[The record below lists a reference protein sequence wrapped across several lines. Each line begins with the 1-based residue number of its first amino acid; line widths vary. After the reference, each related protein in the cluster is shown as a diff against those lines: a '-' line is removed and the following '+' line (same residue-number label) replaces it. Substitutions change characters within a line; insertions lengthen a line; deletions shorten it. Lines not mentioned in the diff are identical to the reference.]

1 MDTQFLRELIE
12 KNSRVILPDFGAF
25 LVKDDG
31 TGVFKPSN
39 VTFSPFL
46 RYNDGMV
53 EDSLAASKKIGKDQA
68 KEELTKF
75 IDNIRDKLQTKK
87 AFVVEGLGS
96 LIVDNRGS
104 IQFTTETTPAVK
116 STEEKVEKP
125 TPPKVV
131 TPFIDDSTQD
141 KKSAEPKVKDEKS
154 EPKPVEVKPEE
165 PPKIIAEKEK
175 EASKKVTEPIEP
187 KKREEEKPEV
197 NIKSKPV
204 AKKTYTPP
212 PTTPKKT
219 ASKSSSTGTGKAI
232 LYGSLIGVGFVTIM
246 ASIWYLYSQG
256 AFSSGKTEKAT
267 STFVAPKTQ
276 TIPAA
281 QPADSDRGKF
291 EDEFKKLSQEMDETK
306 PAVETSQTQKTTDK
320 RIAQTKPTDDTKV
333 SIAYPQEGMFHL
345 IVGSFRNADYAEK
358 YSKDMRASGYN
369 SKVIVQP
376 TGMHAVSLGSFLT
389 REQAVDSMNQ
399 WKLKYP
405 NIWILKQ

>member
-12 KNSRVILPDFGAF
+12 KNARVILPDFGAF

-53 EDSLAASKKIGKDQA
+53 EDSLAASRKIGKDQA

-75 IDNIRDKLQTKK
+75 IDSIRDKLQTKK

-116 STEEKVEKP
+116 PTEEKVEKP

-131 TPFIDDSTQD
+131 TPVIDDSTQE
-141 KKSAEPKVKDEKS
+141 KGEERKPKEEKS
-154 EPKPVEVKPEE
+154 EPKPIEVKPEE
-165 PPKIIAEKEK
+165 KPKVIPEKE
-175 EASKKVTEPIEP
+175 EIKKKPESIELP
-187 KKREEEKPEV
+187 KSEVEKPKG
-197 NIKSKPV
+197 NISKPV
-204 AKKTYTPP
+204 AKKTFTPP
-212 PTTPKKT
+212 PATPKKAAPT
-219 ASKSSSTGTGKAI
+219 SSSTGTGKAI
-232 LYGSLIGVGFVTIM
+232 LYGTLIGVGFVTIM

-256 AFSSGKTEKAT
+256 AFSSGKNQKTAT
-267 STFVAPKTQ
+267 AITASKTQ
-276 TIPAA
+276 NIPAA
-281 QPADSDRGKF
+281 QPADSERGKF
-291 EDEFKKLSQEMDETK
+291 EDEFKKLSQEMDETT
-306 PAVETSQTQKTTDK
+306 PAEETSQTKNTTDK
-320 RIAQTKPTDDTKV
+320 RIAQTKPADNTKV

-345 IVGSFRNADYAEK
+345 IVGSFRNANYAEK
-358 YSKDMRASGYN
+358 YSKDMKASGYN

>member
-12 KNSRVILPDFGAF
+12 KNARVILPDFGAF

-31 TGVFKPSN
+31 TGVFKASN

-53 EDSLAASKKIGKDQA
+53 EDSLAAFKKIGKDQA
-68 KEELTKF
+68 KEDLTKF
-75 IDNIRDKLQTKK
+75 IDTIRDKLQTKK
-87 AFVVEGLGS
+87 TFAVEGLGS
-96 LIVDNRGS
+96 LILDNRGS
-104 IQFTTETTPAVK
+104 IQFTTDISPTVK
-116 STEEKVEKP
+116 PTKEKVEKP
-125 TPPKVV
+125 TSPKDV
-131 TPFIDDSTQD
+131 TPIIDDSTQE
-141 KKSAEPKVKDEKS
+141 KSKEPKIKEEKP
-154 EPKPVEVKPEE
+154 EPKPNEVKPEE
-165 PPKIIAEKEK
+165 KSQAMPEKEEINKKPESIEPPK
-175 EASKKVTEPIEP
+175 S
-187 KKREEEKPEV
+187 EEEKPQA
-197 NIKSKPV
+197 NLSKPV
-204 AKKTYTPP
+204 AKKTFTPP
-212 PTTPKKT
+212 PAPAKKVPKQS
-219 ASKSSSTGTGKAI
+219 ASTGTGKAI

-256 AFSSGKTEKAT
+256 AFSSGKKEKAPIAVV
-267 STFVAPKTQ
+267 SPKAL
-276 TIPAA
+276 TIATT
-281 QPADSDRGKF
+281 QPADSERGKF
-291 EDEFKKLSQEMDETK
+291 EDEFKKLSQEMDKTP
-306 PAVETSQTQKTTDK
+306 PAEEPSQNQKTVEK
-320 RIAQTKPTDDTKV
+320 RIAQTKPADETKV

-358 YSKDMRASGYN
+358 YAKDMKASGYN

>member
-12 KNSRVILPDFGAF
+12 KNARVILPDFGAF

-31 TGVFKPSN
+31 TGVFKASN

-53 EDSLAASKKIGKDQA
+53 EDSLAASRKIGKDQA

-75 IDNIRDKLQTKK
+75 IDSIRDKLQTKK

-116 STEEKVEKP
+116 LTEEKVEKP

-131 TPFIDDSTQD
+131 TPVIDDSTQE
-141 KKSAEPKVKDEKS
+141 KGEERKPKEEKS
-154 EPKPVEVKPEE
+154 EPKPIEVKPEE
-165 PPKIIAEKEK
+165 KPKVIPEKE
-175 EASKKVTEPIEP
+175 EIKKKPESTELP
-187 KKREEEKPEV
+187 KSEVEKPKG
-197 NIKSKPV
+197 NISKPV
-204 AKKTYTPP
+204 AQKTFTPP
-212 PTTPKKT
+212 PATPNKA
-219 ASKSSSTGTGKAI
+219 ASTSSSTGTGKAI
-232 LYGSLIGVGFVTIM
+232 LYGTLIGVGFVTIM

-256 AFSSGKTEKAT
+256 TFSSGKNQKTAT
-267 STFVAPKTQ
+267 AITASKTQ
-276 TIPAA
+276 NIPAA
-281 QPADSDRGKF
+281 QPADSERGKF
-291 EDEFKKLSQEMDETK
+291 EDEFKKLSQEMDETT
-306 PAVETSQTQKTTDK
+306 PAEETSQTKKTTDK
-320 RIAQTKPTDDTKV
+320 LIAQTKPADNTKV

-358 YSKDMRASGYN
+358 YSKDMKASGYN

-405 NIWILKQ
+405 NIWILNQ